1 MQLMMSFIRLPNY
14 SMYWSQHTH
23 TDQIAKTMIIKR
35 CKLLLWYLHVVNNTT
50 KDISEK
56 LFKLF
61 KLFIILYALCNN
73 CLKIVQK

>member
-23 TDQIAKTMIIKR
+23 TDQIAKTIIIKR

-56 LFKLF
+56 LFKLRP
-61 KLFIILYALCNN
+61 LLYALCNN
-73 CLKIVQK
+73 CLKIVQE